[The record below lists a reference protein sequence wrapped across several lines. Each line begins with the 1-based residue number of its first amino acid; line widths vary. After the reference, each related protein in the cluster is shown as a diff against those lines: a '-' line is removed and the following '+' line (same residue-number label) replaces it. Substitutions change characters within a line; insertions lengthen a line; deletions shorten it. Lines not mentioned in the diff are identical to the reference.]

1 MMGWLLLLL
10 SYTHNCLAKVC
21 LFHITEMI
29 LHDGLVV
36 VNNIITEMIL
46 HDWLVVTVN
55 DAEGPE
61 PTLVE
66 A

>member
-10 SYTHNCLAKVC
+10 SYIHNCLAKVC

-36 VNNIITEMIL
+36 
-46 HDWLVVTVN
+46 TVN
-55 DAEGPE
+55 GAEGPE